1 MAGFLF
7 PSLRRV
13 LIVEHAESLVTLF
26 EGVLQAHFGC
36 QVLTA
41 GSFAQAVA
49 HLEAQP
55 FDFVLSDL
63 VLPGPSGSGLDLG
76 KWLRA
81 HQPAL
86 HSRFVIVTAS
96 AGNPEL
102 TQAIQRGEVR
112 VLYKPFNATG
122 LIQTVEQAVESAPR

>member
-1 MAGFLF
+1 M
-7 PSLRRV
+7 
-13 LIVEHAESLVTLF
+13 
-26 EGVLQAHFGC
+26 
-36 QVLTA
+36 LTA

-55 FDFVLSDL
+55 FDFVLTDL

-96 AGNPEL
+96 AGNLEL
-102 TQAIQRGEVR
+102 AQTVQRGEVR

-122 LIQTVEQAVESAPR
+122 LIQTVERTVKAAPR

>member
-1 MAGFLF
+1 MSGFIL
-7 PSLRRV
+7 PSLRRILV
-13 LIVEHAESLVTLF
+13 VEHAESLVTLF
-26 EGVLQAHFGC
+26 EGVLHAHFGC
-36 QVLTA
+36 HVVTA
-41 GSFAQAVA
+41 GSFAQAVG

-76 KWLRA
+76 EWLRT

-86 HSRFVIVTAS
+86 RSRFVIVTAS
-96 AGNPEL
+96 AGNSEL
-102 TQAIQRGEVR
+102 THAVQRGEVQ

-122 LIQTVEQAVESAPR
+122 LIQTVEQTLEAAPR